1 MEVTMFK
8 DDRGSETISI
18 RNPAN
23 NHAWFYI
30 RERFEESNPNKQGIY
45 MIGADVHPIHI
56 MPEEFLTM
64 HKSRSAQSS
73 AASHSIASKLPDVAE
88 RCIARRPCVAK
99 STTSARLW
107 SSVQFSHRTTS
118 SSLHAWR

>member
-1 MEVTMFK
+1 LIRPYQNKTIPEGMEVTMFK

-56 MPEEFLTM
+56 MPEEIT
-64 HKSRSAQSS
+64 
-73 AASHSIASKLPDVAE
+73 
-88 RCIARRPCVAK
+88 
-99 STTSARLW
+99 
-107 SSVQFSHRTTS
+107 
-118 SSLHAWR
+118 